1 MCTNKLEPIKT
12 PIAVEIAFKL
22 SQLDVTAIRI
32 FLTEIGNATDND
44 TFELF
49 VVCVPHCILVAFGGE
64 NYGEYARSLK
74 RFSFIAIQHLRWLW
88 TFLGISNSGITVFSS
103 DLLETVVTTTKSQ
116 NI

>member
-1 MCTNKLEPIKT
+1 MFAPV
-12 PIAVEIAFKL
+12 PIALITLAESGRFAIAQY
-22 SQLDVTAIRI
+22 SEGVAV
-32 FLTEIGNATDND
+32 A
-44 TFELF
+44 
-49 VVCVPHCILVAFGGE
+49 PHCILVAFGGE